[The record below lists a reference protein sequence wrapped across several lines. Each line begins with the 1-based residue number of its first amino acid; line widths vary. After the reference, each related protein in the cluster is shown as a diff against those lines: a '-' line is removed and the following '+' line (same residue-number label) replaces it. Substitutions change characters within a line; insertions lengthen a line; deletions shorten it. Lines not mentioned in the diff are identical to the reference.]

1 MLQSL
6 IFNGDILIL
15 MQQIINLEFQLRK
28 PNIFATK
35 LIFQF
40 DQFILKFNPK
50 FPLIIK
56 IMF

>member
-1 MLQSL
+1 
-6 IFNGDILIL
+6 